1 MLASA
6 SRFSPRLELRPFRRR
21 DLDGLVEAAADSI
34 ADLNKWLPWAH
45 AAYGRRDALIF
56 LRDSV
61 SAWGEGRAFDFAVR
75 YLENPGYHV
84 GNVSV
89 WFVSR
94 QSRVGEVGY
103 WIRSSETRKGV
114 ATEAAAR
121 ILEVA
126 FEELDLHRV
135 VLRIAVGNHGSERV
149 AEKLG
154 FTREGLLREEL
165 QVNGEW
171 MDHSVWGL
179 LEKEYRAMKTQYANA
194 GWVMPA

>member
-1 MLASA
+1 MLAGG
-6 SRFSPRLELRPFRRR
+6 SRFTPRLEMRPFRRR
-21 DLDGLVEAAADSI
+21 DLDALIDGAADSL

-45 AAYGRRDALIF
+45 SGYGRRDALVF

-61 SAWGEGRAFDFAVR
+61 SAWGEGRAFDFTIR
-75 YLENPGYHV
+75 YLEDPGFHV

-103 WIRSSETRKGV
+103 WVRSTETRKGV
-114 ATEAAAR
+114 ASEAAAR
-121 ILEVA
+121 ILAVA
-126 FEELDLHRV
+126 FDELELHRV
-135 VLRIAVGNHGSERV
+135 VLRIAVGNRGSERV

-165 QVNGEW
+165 KINGEW

-179 LEKEYRAMKTQYANA
+179 LEDEYRSMKTQYANA

>member
-1 MLASA
+1 MLSG
-6 SRFSPRLELRPFRRR
+6 SPRHTPRLELRPFRRR
-21 DLDGLVEAAADSI
+21 DLDALVDAAADSL
-34 ADLNKWLPWAH
+34 ADLNRWLPWAH
-45 AAYGRRDALIF
+45 SGYGRRDALVF

-61 SAWGEGRAFDFAVR
+61 SAWGEGRAYDFTIR
-75 YLENPGYHV
+75 YLTNPGFHV

-89 WFVSR
+89 WYTSR

-114 ATEAAAR
+114 ATEATAR

-126 FEELDLHRV
+126 FDELALHRV
-135 VLRIAVGNHGSERV
+135 VLRIALGNRGSERV

-154 FTREGLLREEL
+154 FTREGLLRQEL

-179 LEKEYRAMKTQYANA
+179 LEDEYRYMKAQYSAA
-194 GWVMPA
+194 GWLSA